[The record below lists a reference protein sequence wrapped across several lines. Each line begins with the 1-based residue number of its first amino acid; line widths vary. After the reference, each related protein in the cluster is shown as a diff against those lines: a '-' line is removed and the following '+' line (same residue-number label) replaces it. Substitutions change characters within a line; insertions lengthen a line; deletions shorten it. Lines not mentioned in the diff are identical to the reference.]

1 MRAGLKA
8 IDWTGSFLII
18 GGAVML
24 LLGLHLGGVHSPWNS
39 ATVVCLVVFGVITSA
54 LFILN
59 EWKFAVYPL
68 MPIRLFQSVSSSAAY
83 AVCFLQG
90 FSFLGV
96 AYYLPLYFQSV
107 LSASPLMSGVYLIPF
122 FVSSA
127 VMAAAAGIF
136 IQSTGKYLPTLWTG
150 LAAMT
155 LGIGLF
161 INLDMDAKWAKV
173 IIYQLIA
180 GAGSGMSTEGPL
192 LAAQA
197 AMPAQDMATTTATLG
212 FVRSMSSAI
221 SIVVGGVIFQNE
233 MSKKAAALATDLGPE
248 IAQLLSGA
256 NAAANVEVVHSLPQD
271 LRTVAVRA
279 FYESTRSMWILVS
292 A

>member
-39 ATVVCLVVFGVITSA
+39 ATVICLVVFGVITGA
-54 LFILN
+54 VFVLN
-59 EWKFAVYPL
+59 EWKFAVYPI

-83 AVCFLQG
+83 AVCFLQA
-90 FSFLGV
+90 FSFLGI

-107 LSASPLMSGVYLIPF
+107 LSATPLMSGVYLVPF
-122 FVSSA
+122 FASSA

-136 IQSTGKYLPTLWTG
+136 IQFTGKYLPTLWAG

-155 LGIGLF
+155 LGVGLF
-161 INLDMDAKWAKV
+161 MNLDVDANWAKV
-173 IIYQLIA
+173 VIYQLIA
-180 GAGSGMSTEGPL
+180 GAGSGMSIEGPL

-197 AMPAQDMATTTATLG
+197 AVSPQDVATATATLG

-233 MSKKAAALATDLGPE
+233 MSKKATTLTTELGPE

-256 NAAANVEVVHSLPQD
+256 NAAANVEMVHSLPQD
-271 LRTVAVRA
+271 LKTIAVRA
-279 FYESTRSMWILVS
+279 FYEATRSMWILVS